1 MLNLAVAPYQSM
13 KRIGL
18 FVVLVMSAMC
28 AIAQTEDG
36 GTRTDDILL
45 DRVVALVNDA
55 VITQLELDAEIK
67 FAVVQLRSQ
76 GTPLPGPTTLQR
88 QVLERMIISRILEQE
103 ASETGIRVSDSQ
115 LNQALERM
123 AAENNFTREQFQAAM
138 QSDGLDFNRFREKI
152 RGEIQ
157 IARLKE
163 REVDNKINISEAE
176 IESYIRSEEAK
187 DITEKDDEYL
197 VAHILVLVPEG
208 ANADEIQAKRE
219 VADGAIGTIE
229 GGADFRQVAAGVSDA
244 GDALEGGVLGWR
256 TASRLPEL
264 FLDAVSGM
272 RIGEVSEVMRSA
284 NGFHIVK
291 LVDKRG
297 SDTPII
303 VQQTHAQHILIRLN
317 EIVSEDDAFQRLNG
331 LKRRLELGGE
341 DFAELARQHSDD
353 ASAAKGGDLG
363 WLSPGETVPEFQ
375 RAMDALQPGQVS
387 EPVRSP
393 FGVHLIKVL
402 ERRDEDLSDER
413 QRVMARQAIRLRK
426 ADAAYQDWVRQ
437 QRDKAYVEYRL
448 QEN

>member
-1 MLNLAVAPYQSM
+1 M

-18 FVVLVMSAMC
+18 FAILMVAAMG
-28 AIAQTEDG
+28 AVAQV
-36 GTRTDDILL
+36 DDDSGASDLLL

-55 VITQLELDAEIK
+55 VITQLELDAEVR
-67 FAVVQLRSQ
+67 FAVVQLRRQ
-76 GTPLPGPTTLQR
+76 GTPLPQQSTLER
-88 QVLERMIISRILEQE
+88 QVLERMIITRILELE
-103 ASETGIRVSDSQ
+103 ASQTGIRVSDSQ

-123 AAENNFTREQFQAAM
+123 AAENSMTRDQFQEAM
-138 QSDGLDFNRFREKI
+138 QADGLDFIRFREKI

-163 REVDNKINISEAE
+163 REVDNRINISQAE
-176 IESYIRSEEAK
+176 IDSYLRNEEAK
-187 DITEKDDEYL
+187 GVEEKSDEYL
-197 VAHILVLVPEG
+197 VAHILLLVPEG
-208 ANADEIQAKRE
+208 ANAEEIRLKRD
-219 VADGAIGTIE
+219 VAADAISRLE

-244 GDALEGGVLGWR
+244 ADALEGGMLGWR
-256 TASRLPEL
+256 TAARLPEL
-264 FLDAVSGM
+264 FLDAVSSM
-272 RIGEVSEVMRSA
+272 RIGEVSDVLRSA

-297 SDTPII
+297 NDTPII

-317 EIVSEDDAFQRLNG
+317 EIVSEGDALQRLSG
-331 LKRRLELGGE
+331 LKQRLELGGE

-363 WLSPGETVPEFQ
+363 WLSPGETVPEFE

-387 EPVRSP
+387 GPVRSP
-393 FGVHLIKVL
+393 FGFHLIKVL
-402 ERRDEDLSDER
+402 ERRDEDLSEER

-426 ADAAYQDWVRQ
+426 SDAAYQDWVRQ

-448 QEN
+448 EES